1 MGGVSALVLLPGE
14 GAAVHARTLCAAV
27 RAALRASHTGTL
39 HAVFPTPAL
48 TSMPAHVAGALLEQ
62 LQSAPRA
69 ALALA
74 LAGNGVVVD
83 LVLEA
88 TDAAAGAYVLRFG
101 ERVAQYVP
109 ADAPAP
115 ARKRARLD
123 SQREAEALP
132 ARKVR

>member
-1 MGGVSALVLLPGE
+1 
-14 GAAVHARTLCAAV
+14 
-27 RAALRASHTGTL
+27 
-39 HAVFPTPAL
+39 
-48 TSMPAHVAGALLEQ
+48 
-62 LQSAPRA
+62 
-69 ALALA
+69 
-74 LAGNGVVVD
+74 VVVD

>member
-1 MGGVSALVLLPGE
+1 MR
-14 GAAVHARTLCAAV
+14 ARWARRCARRCAQ
-27 RAALRASHTGTL
+27 GTL

-101 ERVAQYVP
+101 ERLVQFVP
-109 ADAPAP
+109 ADSPAP
-115 ARKRARLD
+115 ARKRPRAG
-123 SQREAEALP
+123 
-132 ARKVR
+132 

>member
-48 TSMPAHVAGALLEQ
+48 TSMPAHVARALLEQ

-74 LAGNGVVVD
+74 LAGNGMVVV
-83 LVLEA
+83 VLEA

-101 ERVAQYVP
+101 ERLVQFVP
-109 ADAPAP
+109 ADSVAP
-115 ARKRARLD
+115 ARKRPRAG
-123 SQREAEALP
+123 
-132 ARKVR
+132 